1 MREQRRLKVGNAHH
15 EFTGYISQNI
25 SQALSVHTLAP
36 NYVPQVFG
44 ERLPPERKG
53 NRIEDGPHTGVVE
66 L

>member
-1 MREQRRLKVGNAHH
+1 MHEQRRLKVGNAHH
-15 EFTGYISQNI
+15 EFTGHITKYKPGTIS
-25 SQALSVHTLAP
+25 LHLAP

-53 NRIEDGPHTGVVE
+53 NRVEDGPHTGVVE